1 MKKYLSFLACSA
13 MLLSLAA
20 CGNTPEESS
29 STPTTSETP
38 VNPTLDLP
46 DAPKDAFVSIDGQQ
60 GLQSKNYLLVFEK
73 DAENQIALKVER
85 VKDYSV
91 IFLQEE
97 MVNVKVRGKGTGI
110 GIETYTER
118 TYKTAYTSMEKTN
131 YGYDLMGTIQTKQG
145 SEFEVH
151 DAYYLVNEDVFNIY
165 RYVNVVKANE
175 EDVGFASTV
184 SLANADGI
192 DDYSQFEYFIPS
204 ILYKDGQ
211 NVVSG
216 AIASNLDLDR
226 VYVKETRTGLPMVMA
241 RNKEKGYS
249 LALTH
254 VEPEIS
260 VGNNVGGGKSGDVN
274 DELKYGAVGLSMLP
288 EVSVDFVWPCTEGP
302 NTYDAGQGQ
311 SRRYHEVKEGNS
323 HDYKVGLIPLD
334 EENYMDAMV
343 ESYKKAYL
351 VSHPKIYDV
360 NMEDIYQQN
369 IDLFTSEYKEYKY
382 NDKVVSA
389 GFPWSIDLPNGV
401 ISQGYSFQMGFVGQ
415 QLPAGYQLY
424 RYGLDHQNDTI
435 KTQGKNIIDF
445 WASSSVQST
454 YFPTVWWDP
463 NVNASGGQRRNY
475 PSFLRCMVDGM
486 EGMLDAYRIASAYGE
501 NQQRWYDM
509 VYKFG
514 TNLVAKQNDDG
525 SFYRAYKTNGN
536 VETDTSNN
544 TFQGTSKLNTP
555 IAVRF
560 LAKMY
565 ELTKEEK
572 FKDAALK
579 AAEFAYQN
587 LYLGLGKYV
596 GGTPDNPNTV
606 DKEASVYALYCFD
619 SAYLLS
625 GDSKYLKAAEHA
637 AISTMSWTYCY
648 DFKVPSQNEEDSKKN
663 PFENGGVI
671 GFSVI
676 ATGHSGADNFSA
688 YAFYEMYKIYLLLK
702 DSFYKEAA
710 LLLQNDTK
718 LSTDYDGRMG
728 YAYKAMMP
736 EATNVADFSFKSTNT
751 WLPWSGVANM
761 EPITNL
767 YETFGKMNIEDVE
780 GSLDSQLNLLL
791 AYGNGGNPIKR

>member
-1 MKKYLSFLACSA
+1 
-13 MLLSLAA
+13 
-20 CGNTPEESS
+20 
-29 STPTTSETP
+29 
-38 VNPTLDLP
+38 
-46 DAPKDAFVSIDGQQ
+46 
-60 GLQSKNYLLVFEK
+60 
-73 DAENQIALKVER
+73 
-85 VKDYSV
+85 
-91 IFLQEE
+91 
-97 MVNVKVRGKGTGI
+97 
-110 GIETYTER
+110 
-118 TYKTAYTSMEKTN
+118 
-131 YGYDLMGTIQTKQG
+131 
-145 SEFEVH
+145 
-151 DAYYLVNEDVFNIY
+151 
-165 RYVNVVKANE
+165 
-175 EDVGFASTV
+175 
-184 SLANADGI
+184 
-192 DDYSQFEYFIPS
+192 
-204 ILYKDGQ
+204 
-211 NVVSG
+211 
-216 AIASNLDLDR
+216 
-226 VYVKETRTGLPMVMA
+226 
-241 RNKEKGYS
+241 
-249 LALTH
+249 
-254 VEPEIS
+254 
-260 VGNNVGGGKSGDVN
+260 
-274 DELKYGAVGLSMLP
+274 MLP

-389 GFPWSIDLPNGV
+389 GFPWSIDLPSGV

-514 TNLVAKQNDDG
+514 TILVAKQNEDG

-767 YETFGKMNIEDVE
+767 YETFGKMNIEDLE